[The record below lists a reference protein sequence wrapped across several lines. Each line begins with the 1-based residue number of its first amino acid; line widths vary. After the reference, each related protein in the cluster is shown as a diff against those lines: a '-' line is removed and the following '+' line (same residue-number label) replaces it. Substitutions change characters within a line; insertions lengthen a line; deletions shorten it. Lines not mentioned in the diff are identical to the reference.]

1 MQHGSSSFGDNALSR
16 CTLFDFVDTKGPIP
30 QARWGHSAVLLHDV
44 LYLYGGVG
52 VQTYDDLLCFEL
64 GMLYKIQ
71 MKQLLDFHLCFT
83 TFPQHR
89 QNKMASGKSGLASGS
104 SPSYVW
110 PSRMRC
116 GP

>member
-16 CTLFDFVDTKGPIP
+16 CTLFDFVETEGPIP

-64 GMLYKIQ
+64 GMSNKIQ
-71 MKQLLDFHLCFT
+71 VEQVSLVQL
-83 TFPQHR
+83 
-89 QNKMASGKSGLASGS
+89 
-104 SPSYVW
+104 
-110 PSRMRC
+110 
-116 GP
+116 